1 MSAKNVAPRF
11 TTEVL
16 DWSAWIAPLDLER
29 ADADQ
34 LAVLEESGPHA
45 KASQYYRLLLRDAP
59 ALRQRSALYNAI
71 MYGATGLRRADRELG
86 AAIES
91 IFNGCVYCTSVH
103 ARSYLQF
110 AKRPEIVEALF
121 AHGVEAALP
130 PRETAIAEFVVA
142 LARSPP
148 QAEARHLAALREA
161 GLSEAETF
169 DLLNA
174 VGDIRLGQPVDAI
187 AGRAQNRLWTIAEC
201 PNPKPPPRPKRSAF

>member
-1 MSAKNVAPRF
+1 
-11 TTEVL
+11 
-16 DWSAWIAPLDLER
+16 
-29 ADADQ
+29 
-34 LAVLEESGPHA
+34 
-45 KASQYYRLLLRDAP
+45 
-59 ALRQRSALYNAI
+59 